1 MVDYKAIAIQDA
13 NAAGIDPNVFVAQIQ
28 QESGFNPN
36 AISSAG
42 AEGIAQFMPATAA
55 GLGINP
61 YNPIQA
67 LNAAAQMDARN
78 LQAYGGDWTKTL
90 AAYNAGGGAVNG
102 WVSQHG
108 SNWLSY
114 AYSETRNYV
123 TSILTS
129 AGRGDLLS
137 GPSNIPGT
145 VPFSNPTNPSTGN
158 TVLGISQSSF
168 QQFMLVVFAGVI
180 ILMGVVIVFFS
191 HKKQE
196 A

>member
-13 NAAGIDPNVFVAQIQ
+13 NAAGIDPNIFVAQIQ

-36 AISSAG
+36 ALSSAG

-78 LQAYGGDWTKTL
+78 LQAYGGDWTKVL
-90 AAYNAGGGAVNG
+90 AAYNAGGGAVNN
-102 WVSQHG
+102 WTSQYG
-108 SNWLSY
+108 SSWLSH
-114 AYSETRNYV
+114 AYSETQNYV
-123 TSILTS
+123 TSILTA
-129 AGRGDLLS
+129 AGQTSLLS
-137 GPSNIPGT
+137 NP
-145 VPFSNPTNPSTGN
+145 VANPTNPTTPSTGN
-158 TVLGISQSSF
+158 NVLGISQSSF
-168 QQFMLVVFAGVI
+168 QQFMLVVFAGVV